1 MGVGVS
7 TVGPLVGTSS
17 TRWLRWRSGLAGKLR
32 VVAALSLIAV
42 SLLSGVAA
50 IGGWHVTLAARQ
62 TVQRHADAAS
72 GVEAIRAMIQNLR
85 VSVLFAQQPGAAQVP
100 DYLRQISELDNA
112 LHAPTADWGP
122 TSNDLR
128 KKLAAAVPELSASGH
143 QSIITPT
150 ASTRAR
156 FQALAD
162 QAEATRQ
169 SWQAAGLAE
178 LAAQDQA
185 EQGRIQSFLLY
196 LGLGCA
202 FTWLVCFLAMA
213 LVDGALRRLG
223 QITIAMLR
231 LAHADTVPSLPS
243 LDDADEIG
251 DMARAIAIFRDVMI
265 EATRRGAQLETAN
278 RMLDAALNNMS
289 QGLVMLD
296 SQQRLLISNRQ
307 YRALFGLPADLLYPG
322 MSAQEMLALS
332 RAAGNFGDRDPTE
345 VETYIADWL
354 TSGRPHMEQITVG
367 SGRLVTI
374 RRMPMADGGWV
385 CTYEDVTER
394 TRTVA
399 RIAHMDRHDILTD
412 LANRRALLDMLQHSD
427 AMNRPREGY
436 AIHCINLDRFKV
448 VNETLGYVVGDRVL
462 CEVAKRLRSIVR
474 ENDIPARLGSDEF
487 AVVQGDGDTA
497 EKVSALANR
506 LIAQLSK
513 PYEIDG
519 TAMTIGASVG
529 IAFADARDTDAERL
543 LRNADLAL
551 LHAKQAGG
559 GTWRLFEA
567 EMDAAAQSRRKLEQ
581 DLRVAL
587 QNNEFELYYQPL
599 IAVMQRKVTSFEA
612 LLRWRHPT
620 VGMIAPDQFIPLAEE
635 LGLIVPIGEWVLRTA
650 CAEAASWP
658 TPVRV
663 AVNLSPI
670 QFGHR
675 TATGGIADQV
685 EAALRDTGLPANR
698 LELEITESVLL
709 QESDPTSA
717 ALHRLRALGVRISLD
732 DFGTGYSSLRYLRSF
747 PFDKIKIDKSF
758 VRGLG
763 ESDEADAI
771 VRAITG
777 LGSSLGISTTAEGV
791 ETLQQLEQLIVDG
804 CTEVQGYFFSPPRP
818 AAEVPRLLTEAAVR
832 RAA

>member
-1 MGVGVS
+1 MGVEAATIG
-7 TVGPLVGTSS
+7 SS
-17 TRWLRWRSGLAGKLR
+17 AGRSSVAGLRWRSGLAGQLR
-32 VVAALSLIAV
+32 IVATLSLLSV
-42 SLLSGVAA
+42 SLLSGAAA
-50 IGGWHVTLAARQ
+50 IGTWHVSEVARQ
-62 TVQRHADAAS
+62 TVHLTAAAYAQADIVRTSLQALRALVLPAQHQGAASVSDYQRQITALAAMLHASSAAS
-72 GVEAIRAMIQNLR
+72 GPASDALRSKLTDALLGLATSGQQAI
-85 VSVLFAQQPGAAQVP
+85 
-100 DYLRQISELDNA
+100 
-112 LHAPTADWGP
+112 
-122 TSNDLR
+122 
-128 KKLAAAVPELSASGH
+128 LAAAPSALAH
-143 QSIITPT
+143 
-150 ASTRAR
+150 
-156 FQALAD
+156 FQIQAD
-162 QAEATRQ
+162 QAEALRQ
-169 SWQAAGLAE
+169 SWSAARLAE
-178 LAAQDQA
+178 LSAQTEI
-185 EQGRIQSFLLY
+185 EQDRVQHFLLY
-196 LGLGCA
+196 LGLGCLL
-202 FTWLVCFLAMA
+202 TWVVCLAGMA
-213 LVDGALRRLG
+213 LVGGALRRLG

-231 LAHADTVPSLPS
+231 LAHADSVPSLPS

-251 DMARAIAIFRDVMI
+251 DMARAIAIFRDVML
-265 EATRRGAQLETAN
+265 EATRRGAQLDTAN

-289 QGLVMLD
+289 QGLVMFD
-296 SQQRLLISNRQ
+296 AQQRLLISNRQ

-322 MSAQEMLALS
+322 LPAREMLGLS
-332 RAAGNFGDRDPTE
+332 RAAGNFANRDPAE
-345 VETYIADWL
+345 VEANIADWL
-354 TSGRPHMEQITVG
+354 ASGRPHTEQITVG
-367 SGRLVTI
+367 SGRSVTI

-412 LANRRALLDMLQHSD
+412 LANRRALLDMLHQPD
-427 AMNRPREGY
+427 GTGRLRAGY

-448 VNETLGYVVGDRVL
+448 VNDTHGYAIGDRVL
-462 CEVAKRLRSIVR
+462 CEVAKRLRAIVR

-497 EKVSALANR
+497 DKVSALATR

-513 PYEIDG
+513 PYDIDG

-529 IAFADARDTDAERL
+529 IAFADARDADAERL

-599 IAVMQRKVTSFEA
+599 IAVLQRKVTSFEA

-620 VGMIAPDQFIPLAEE
+620 AGMIAPDQFIPLAEE
-635 LGLIVPIGEWVLRTA
+635 LGLIVPIGEWVLRSA
-650 CAEAASWP
+650 CAEAASWSP
-658 TPVRV
+658 PVSV

-670 QFGHR
+670 QFGHH

-685 EAALRDTGLPANR
+685 EAALRDTGLPAHR
-698 LELEITESVLL
+698 LELEITESVML
-709 QESDPTSA
+709 QESDATSA

-777 LGSSLGISTTAEGV
+777 LGASLGISTTAEGV

-818 AAEVPRLLTEAAVR
+818 AAEVPRLLADAALR